1 MIGKTL
7 GQYVIEQAIGEGGMG
22 VVYRARDTRLD
33 RTVAVKVVSER
44 TDTDPAGHARL
55 LREARAASA
64 LNHPGVCTVH
74 QVEEFEGQTVLVM
87 EFVEGRPL
95 SEAIPRTGFPLETVI
110 RYGTQIADALA
121 HAHARGVVHRDLK
134 SQNVMVTAEDRI
146 KILDFGLAKR
156 GGAAVSD
163 VTRSATTADAG
174 TVAGTL
180 AYMSPEVL
188 RGEPADARS
197 DIWALGIVL
206 YEMISGARPFSGQ
219 TGYALTAAIMHE
231 EPRPLPDTSS
241 DALGAVIAKCLAR
254 NKADRYQQASDVR
267 AVLETVPDAIDDH
280 GAG

>member
-74 QVEEFEGQTVLVM
+74 QVEEFDGQTVLVM

-174 TVAGTL
+174 TVAGTSGVHV
-180 AYMSPEVL
+180 A
-188 RGEPADARS
+188 RGAARR
-197 DIWALGIVL
+197 AGGCAQRHL
-206 YEMISGARPFSGQ
+206 GAR
-219 TGYALTAAIMHE
+219 H
-231 EPRPLPDTSS
+231 RPLRDDQRRTAVFGPD
-241 DALGAVIAKCLAR
+241 GIR
-254 NKADRYQQASDVR
+254 ADRR
-267 AVLETVPDAIDDH
+267 DH
-280 GAG
+280 A